1 MEAKET
7 RYIRMMPHECSCL
20 TTGQTFAF
28 AFTAAVSLRLDT
40 LPDTMS
46 GTMVIPSMSSLNKIH
61 THTPSKAT
69 SCGMMRGSFAWRQ
82 EAKRTGIE

>member
-1 MEAKET
+1 
-7 RYIRMMPHECSCL
+7 MPHVCSRL
-20 TTGQTFAF
+20 TTGQTFAL

-61 THTPSKAT
+61 THTHT
-69 SCGMMRGSFAWRQ
+69 IEGYILWYERQ
-82 EAKRTGIE
+82 F